1 MVEAIALSLPAVD
14 ALAEQLRIDVR
25 QYPFEIPRLGRDAA
39 ERERFARQAQ
49 QELEQAGLASGGHPE
64 PEVEDALYL
73 LASSE
78 LAVAA
83 AGLVDVGSGTP
94 LAARVVA
101 TGEVAVAGV
110 MGPRGL
116 RMSYA
121 NPDEL
126 PARCAEL
133 LPEVPAGLGG
143 PVRAPVDD
151 AGAAM
156 GALTAVTERVKL
168 RLGHFA
174 VTGTGPAGQR
184 VRVPGLS
191 WFDNDRGRYVLT
203 AEPDGAGRALVCAPA
218 DRGGIAQRIGAMLE
232 EVRAS

>member
-25 QYPFEIPRLGRDAA
+25 QYPFEIPHLGRDAA
-39 ERERFARQAQ
+39 ERAQFARRAQ
-49 QELEQAGLASGGHPE
+49 QELEQAGLSAGGHPE

-78 LAVAA
+78 LAVAV
-83 AGLVDVGSGTP
+83 AGLVDVRSGTP

-101 TGEVAVAGV
+101 TGEVGVVGV

-116 RMSYA
+116 RMSYT

-133 LPEVPAGLGG
+133 LPEVPAGPGA
-143 PVRAPVDD
+143 PVRAPVGD

-156 GALTAVTERVKL
+156 AALTAVTERVKL
-168 RLGHFA
+168 RLGHFV
-174 VTGTGPAGQR
+174 VTGADPTGQR
-184 VRVPGLS
+184 FRMPGLS

-203 AEPDGAGRALVCAPA
+203 SEPDGAGQVLTCAPA
-218 DRGGIAQRIGAMLE
+218 DRNGIAQRIGTALE
-232 EVRAS
+232 HARSR